1 MHRLKSII
9 RRTPFVLIQNQC
21 RRHLLKGLFTVF
33 GYVVPSVV
41 ADQHEVIAIE
51 QSRRQ
56 VLSGN
61 SWVCGVDETKSQS
74 SLRI

>member
-9 RRTPFVLIQNQC
+9 RRTPFVLIQNQG
-21 RRHLLKGLFTVF
+21 RRHFLKCLFTVF

-41 ADQHEVIAIE
+41 ADQHKVIAIE

-56 VLSGN
+56 VFI
-61 SWVCGVDETKSQS
+61 
-74 SLRI
+74 R

>member
-21 RRHLLKGLFTVF
+21 RRHFLKGLFTVF

-51 QSRRQ
+51 QSPASGLYLVTAGFVGWTRRNPK
-56 VLSGN
+56 VL
-61 SWVCGVDETKSQS
+61 
-74 SLRI
+74 